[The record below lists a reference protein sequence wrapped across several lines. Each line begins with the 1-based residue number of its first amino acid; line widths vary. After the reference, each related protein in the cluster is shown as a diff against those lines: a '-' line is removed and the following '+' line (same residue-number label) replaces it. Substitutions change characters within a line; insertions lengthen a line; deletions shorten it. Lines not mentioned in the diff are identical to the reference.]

1 MSEARDNIRK
11 LIKAKQDKIRY
22 MRNKIERQQNIYN
35 TVADFVKDVDNAIKN
50 SGTFV
55 DFNGMLDDAATK
67 LNNGICRLD
76 QDAHISIIWNN
87 NENIDD
93 TWRDLQVDSVVVTWG
108 DDYVNKTKKP
118 REETVDIGHLFLEG
132 YFN

>member
-1 MSEARDNIRK
+1 MSEARDDMRK

-76 QDAHISIIWNN
+76 QDAHISII
-87 NENIDD
+87 
-93 TWRDLQVDSVVVTWG
+93 
-108 DDYVNKTKKP
+108 
-118 REETVDIGHLFLEG
+118 
-132 YFN
+132 